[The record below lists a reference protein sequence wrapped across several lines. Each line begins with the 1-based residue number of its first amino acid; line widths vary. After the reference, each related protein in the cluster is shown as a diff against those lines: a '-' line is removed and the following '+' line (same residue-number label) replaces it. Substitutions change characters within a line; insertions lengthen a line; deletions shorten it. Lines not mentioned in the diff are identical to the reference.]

1 MLDEIVD
8 VFIERIRKKVLADK
22 KMTHV
27 PLAYLMTLDIPQS
40 IKHFFD
46 QEVELWIR
54 EEEEKFSSSDRFNY
68 DLPEIRVLIDQIFD
82 LLKQTAQFDLAK
94 FNQLLERAVKL
105 QMNFVIEPHR
115 TLTQFLFKDR
125 PVIST
130 IEVYDTLKY
139 FFQLEYYKEAISEYF
154 NTKYLKTISQDQFI
168 ELLNKI
174 DEKVFGE
181 NRVEMTLKTLKT
193 IMTFLS
199 EAQGTKVTSLPVNV
213 LYAALRDRNLNDLAE
228 KIEQAQKEIQVNELS
243 FEMIESILFERFTQP
258 EEAPEE
264 VVGFDEIQGLEEEE
278 LEIPVNDI
286 DVGEAT
292 EETLAEFDE
301 QLTELETEEEEYEE
315 EEEEDEEEEEEIE
328 PELTLEEESSASAPE
343 PETSAESPVP
353 EPTIEETEPESPSY
367 EEPTVAEMPQTEEM
381 EQEPDLPVE
390 ETVTSPAEAEKEAT
404 EAEQKAS
411 KVADDLADHL
421 AKQIASEGPLEDLN
435 NMIKGRMRKKIIKK
449 LFKKDEQAFN
459 EFIAKLNAIPTWKEA
474 SHFIDDTFY
483 ERNINPYS
491 KEAIMFSDIVY
502 MRYFPKDKYIGSNF
516 EEERFS

>member
-1 MLDEIVD
+1 MLDEIID
-8 VFIERIRKKVLADK
+8 VFIERIRKKVLSDK

-68 DLPEIRVLIDQIFD
+68 DMPEIRVLIDQIFD

-228 KIEQAQKEIQVNELS
+228 KIEQAQKEIQVSELS

-264 VVGFDEIQGLEEEE
+264 VVGFDEIQGLEEED

-286 DVGEAT
+286 DVGESS
-292 EETLAEFDE
+292 EEALAEFDE
-301 QLTELETEEEEYEE
+301 QLAELEMEEEEDDEDDEY
-315 EEEEDEEEEEEIE
+315 EEDEEEEELET
-328 PELTLEEESSASAPE
+328 ELKLEEGPSPSEMETAEVPETEPTFEESE
-343 PETSAESPVP
+343 PET
-353 EPTIEETEPESPSY
+353 PSY
-367 EEPTVAEMPQTEEM
+367 EEPAVVEPPRAEETEPKPEM
-381 EQEPDLPVE
+381 PVE
-390 ETVTSPAEAEKEAT
+390 ETVPSPMETSETEAT
-404 EAEQKAS
+404 DTEQKAS
-411 KVADDLADHL
+411 KVADDLAEHL

-435 NMIKGRMRKKIIKK
+435 NMIKGRTRKKIIKK

-459 EFIAKLNAIPTWKEA
+459 EFIAKLNAISTWKEA

>member
-1 MLDEIVD
+1 MLDEIID
-8 VFIERIRKKVLADK
+8 VFIERIRKKVLSDK

-68 DLPEIRVLIDQIFD
+68 DMPEIRVLIDQIFD

-228 KIEQAQKEIQVNELS
+228 KIEQAQKEIQVSELS

-264 VVGFDEIQGLEEEE
+264 VVGFDEIQGLEEED

-286 DVGEAT
+286 DVGESS
-292 EETLAEFDE
+292 EEALAEFDE
-301 QLTELETEEEEYEE
+301 QLAELEMEEEEDDEDDEY
-315 EEEEDEEEEEEIE
+315 EEDEEEEELET
-328 PELTLEEESSASAPE
+328 ELKLEEGPSPSEMETAEVPETEPTFEESE
-343 PETSAESPVP
+343 PETPSYE
-353 EPTIEETEPESPSY
+353 EPAVVEPPRAEETEPEP
-367 EEPTVAEMPQTEEM
+367 EM
-381 EQEPDLPVE
+381 PVE
-390 ETVTSPAEAEKEAT
+390 ETVPSPMETSETEAT
-404 EAEQKAS
+404 DTEQKAS
-411 KVADDLADHL
+411 KVADDLAEHL

-435 NMIKGRMRKKIIKK
+435 NMIKGRTRKKIIKK

-459 EFIAKLNAIPTWKEA
+459 EFIAKLNAISTWKEA

>member
-68 DLPEIRVLIDQIFD
+68 DMPEIRVLIDQIFD

-228 KIEQAQKEIQVNELS
+228 KIEQAQKEIQVSELS

-264 VVGFDEIQGLEEEE
+264 MVGFDEIQGLEEEE
-278 LEIPVNDI
+278 LEIPVNEI
-286 DVGEAT
+286 DVGETT
-292 EETLAEFDE
+292 EEALAEFDE
-301 QLTELETEEEEYEE
+301 QLEELETEEEEEEYEE
-315 EEEEDEEEEEEIE
+315 EEEEEVE
-328 PELTLEEESSASAPE
+328 PELTLEDESPAPAPE
-343 PETSAESPVP
+343 PSAEPSIS
-353 EPTIEETEPESPSY
+353 EPTIEEAKPETPSY
-367 EEPTVAEMPQTEEM
+367 EETPSPVAEPEPEISVEKAEPSPTETF
-381 EQEPDLPVE
+381 EQETT
-390 ETVTSPAEAEKEAT
+390 ETTSKS
-404 EAEQKAS
+404 S
-411 KVADDLADHL
+411 KVADDLAEHL

-435 NMIKGRMRKKIIKK
+435 NMIKGRTRKKIIKK

-459 EFIAKLNAIPTWKEA
+459 EFIAQLNAISTWKEA
-474 SHFIDDTFY
+474 SRFIDDTFY